1 MTKSDYSANYM
12 EISTE
17 NLQTNAKMVVEAVGV
32 PVIGVVKFDGY
43 GVSLKEAAKAWQ
55 SAGVTMLAVSESWEA
70 LAIRQAGFAEDILL
84 LAPVSDRETVQA
96 LLKQNVILTVS
107 DLCNAGFY
115 LENREENTLRVHIK
129 VDTGMGRFGIPWTDT
144 QQLKEIY
151 GLEGLQIEGIFS
163 HFAKSFEK
171 EYKVTKMQLDRFLQA
186 VQAVEAAG
194 FVPGMRHIA
203 NSCAALRFPET
214 RLDAVRVGSALVGA
228 LIAPVPVELKAVHS
242 CKAQVVALKD
252 LKKGDTMG
260 YAAVCKAKK
269 DTTAAVVAIGQSHG
283 FRLTGRPDPYPLL
296 DLAVYLYHLLLGYKN
311 QPCGVYKDRK
321 LKLIGRVGSQ
331 YTLFDAAG
339 TDLKPGDYVTVP
351 MNLLQY
357 TGRREF
363 IS

>member
-194 FVPGMRHIA
+194 FV
-203 NSCAALRFPET
+203 
-214 RLDAVRVGSALVGA
+214 
-228 LIAPVPVELKAVHS
+228 
-242 CKAQVVALKD
+242 VVAF
-252 LKKGDTMG
+252 T
-260 YAAVCKAKK
+260 Y
-269 DTTAAVVAIGQSHG
+269 
-283 FRLTGRPDPYPLL
+283 L
-296 DLAVYLYHLLLGYKN
+296 DE
-311 QPCGVYKDRK
+311 
-321 LKLIGRVGSQ
+321 
-331 YTLFDAAG
+331 T
-339 TDLKPGDYVTVP
+339 
-351 MNLLQY
+351 
-357 TGRREF
+357 
-363 IS
+363 